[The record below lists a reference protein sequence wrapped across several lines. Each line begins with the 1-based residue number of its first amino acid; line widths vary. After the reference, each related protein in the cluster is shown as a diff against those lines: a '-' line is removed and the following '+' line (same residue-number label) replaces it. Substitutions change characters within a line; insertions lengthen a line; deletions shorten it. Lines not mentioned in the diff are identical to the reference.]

1 MIEKKIITAI
11 SKVVKKGSKNLHEP
25 IFFGREK
32 HYLND
37 CIKTG
42 YVSYIGK
49 YVNIF
54 EDKIKKYTKSKYA
67 IALVNGTSAIHILL
81 NSMNV
86 TEEDEVLLPSLTF
99 VATANAVKYCGA
111 TPNFVDIETENLG
124 VCPEKLK
131 KYLKRVLI
139 KKGKN
144 YINKLSKKKIK
155 TIIVVHL
162 FGIPCQ
168 IEKIK
173 KVCKKYNIKVIE
185 DAAEAMGSFYKN
197 AHLGNFSE
205 AGVISFNGNK
215 TITCGGGAVVITSK
229 KKIAD
234 KIKHLSTT
242 AKIKHRWE
250 YIHDQMGYNYRM
262 TNLNAAVGCA
272 QLENIH
278 NILKAKRK
286 NFTDY
291 YKAFEGIKEIE
302 LLKEPIKSKS
312 NYWLITLNLKKNY
325 KLKNSILRK
334 LNNLGINA
342 RAIWK
347 PLHTLIYL
355 KDHPKDNLQNTIK
368 VYRRM
373 INLPSSANIN
383 FK

>member
-1 MIEKKIITAI
+1 MIQKKIISAI
-11 SKVVKKGSKNLHEP
+11 SQVIKKGSKSLHEP
-25 IFFGREK
+25 IFFGKER

-42 YVSYIGK
+42 YVSYVGK

-54 EDKIKKYTKSKYA
+54 ENKIKKYTKSKYA

-99 VATANAVKYCGA
+99 VATANAVKYLGA
-111 TPNFVDIETENLG
+111 IPNFVDIETETLG

-131 KYLKRVLI
+131 IYLEKILI

-144 YINKLSKKKIK
+144 YVNKFSNKKIR

-162 FGIPCQ
+162 FGIPCKIQ
-168 IEKIK
+168 DIK
-173 KVCKKYNIKVIE
+173 KICKKYNIRVIE

-197 AHLGNFSE
+197 THLGNFSE
-205 AGVISFNGNK
+205 AGIISFNGNK

-242 AKIKHRWE
+242 AKIKHPWE
-250 YIHDQMGYNYRM
+250 YIHDQLGYNYRM

-272 QLENIH
+272 QLENIKY
-278 NILKAKRK
+278 ILKAKRK
-286 NFTDY
+286 NFIDY
-291 YKAFEGIKEIE
+291 YNVFQNIEGVE
-302 LLKEPIKSKS
+302 LVKEPVKSRS
-312 NYWLITLNLKKNY
+312 NYWLITLNLKKNF
-325 KLKNSILRK
+325 KQKNMILRK

-355 KDHPKDNLQNTIK
+355 KNHPRDNLHNTEK
-368 VYRRM
+368 VYKSM
-373 INLPSSANIN
+373 VNLPSSANIN
-383 FK
+383 LK

>member
-131 KYLKRVLI
+131 KYLKRILI

-278 NILKAKRK
+278 HILKAKRK